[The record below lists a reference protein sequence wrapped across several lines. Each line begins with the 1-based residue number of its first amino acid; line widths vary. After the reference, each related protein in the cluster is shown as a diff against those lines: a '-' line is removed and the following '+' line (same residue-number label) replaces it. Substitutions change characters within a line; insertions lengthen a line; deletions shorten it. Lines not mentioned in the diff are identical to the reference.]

1 MISANVALRASA
13 DMDHNSVRLER
24 LTKSFGGTKILR
36 GIDLEILPHE
46 LLVLLGPSGCGKT
59 TTLNTIAGVEEIESG
74 RIYFG
79 NEEVTNV
86 PPERRDVAMVFQSVG
101 LYPHLNVY
109 DNIVFPLRLRKVP
122 RPVIEERVSV
132 TTELLG
138 IKDLLKR
145 RIHAVSG
152 GERQRVAI
160 AKALVKRP
168 RVFLLDEP
176 FSNLD
181 AEIRRQLRSELVRI
195 QGELKTTMV
204 FVTHDQEE
212 AMSIGNRI
220 VVMNQGAIVQLGTP
234 LDIYKWP
241 ANLWAAKFVGN
252 HPINVVPI
260 QIEQGR
266 IVVDGQQRLNLGP
279 AERLAGSD
287 LLPDAT
293 GTLGL
298 RPEAISLVEGS
309 KGEDEVPTAVVLIRQ
324 VLGSSILYDLELP
337 NRIIV
342 RALAP
347 STSEHAVGEQVQL
360 LIDWNQA
367 RLFSSDTGKL
377 LTSAKLPSDTLDV
390 SRSGAPQHIS
400 GSVGGG

>member
-1 MISANVALRASA
+1 MTSAKAALRESAN
-13 DMDHNSVRLER
+13 MNHNSVRLEG
-24 LTKSFGGTKILR
+24 LTKSFGGTKILK
-36 GIDLEILPHE
+36 GIDLEILPEE

-59 TTLNTIAGVEEIESG
+59 TTLNTIAGVEEIDSG

-79 NEEVTNV
+79 NEEVTRI

-122 RPVIEERVSV
+122 HPVIEERVGV

-138 IKDLLKR
+138 IRHLLKR

-181 AEIRRQLRSELVRI
+181 AEIRRQLRGELVRI

-220 VVMNQGAIVQLGTP
+220 VVMHQGVIVQLGTP
-234 LDIYKWP
+234 LDVYKWP

-252 HPINVVPI
+252 HPINALPI
-260 QIEQGR
+260 QVEQGR
-266 IVVDGQQRLNLGP
+266 IFLSGHGLLDLGP
-279 AERLAGSD
+279 AERLSGSNP
-287 LLPDAT
+287 LAAAP

-298 RPEAISLVEGS
+298 RPEAISLTHAS
-309 KGEDEVPTAVVLIRQ
+309 KDEETAPTATVLIRQ
-324 VLGSSILYDLELP
+324 VLGSSILYDLALP
-337 NRIIV
+337 NRIV
-342 RALAP
+342 VKALAP
-347 STSEHAVGEQVQL
+347 STSEHAVGEEVRL

-367 RLFSSDTGKL
+367 RLFAGGTGKL
-377 LTSAKLPSDTLDV
+377 VTPLHLASAGLGFSQPLAE
-390 SRSGAPQHIS
+390 RR
-400 GSVGGG
+400 